1 MPRTVT
7 IDHKIFN
14 FHELSTDVQ
23 DRLAREE
30 SEFQSENWD
39 SECTMDH
46 WRGLLE
52 DTGFPDAK
60 ISYSGFDL
68 PGEGASFTC
77 PNVDIGTL
85 LAFLKT
91 GASVVNAGY
100 DPRKLDVSQFD
111 LVALD
116 WLVAFEVQNET
127 GFRLHQPENRY
138 RHEHMIL
145 VEVNGRNSGP
155 AIWEQC
161 EILGASI
168 QDLARD
174 LSRMIFSELKEDYES
189 TTSEANCRII
199 LKEMENEYY
208 VDGEIYNSMT

>member
-7 IDHKIFN
+7 IDHKIFK

-23 DRLAREE
+23 DRLVREE

-39 SECTMDH
+39 SECTIDH
-46 WRGLLE
+46 WQGLLE
-52 DTGFPDAK
+52 DIGFPDAEIK
-60 ISYSGFDL
+60 YEGFGS

-77 PNVDIGTL
+77 RNVDLAAL

-100 DPRKLDVSQFD
+100 SDRKLDVSQFN

-116 WLVAFEVQNET
+116 WLICFEVQNET
-127 GFRLHQPENRY
+127 GFRLYQPENRY
-138 RHEHMIL
+138 SHEGGIF
-145 VEVNGRNSGP
+145 VEVDGRNSGP

-168 QDLARD
+168 QELARD
-174 LSRMIFSELKEDYES
+174 LSRMIFSELREDYEFM
-189 TTSEANCRII
+189 TGQENCRIS
-199 LKEMENEYY
+199 LREMENEYY
-208 VDGEIYNSMT
+208 ADGDIFRTST